1 MTCWILTSVFSE
13 EVTFLITGFI
23 AAKLDEDW
31 KLPVNRVYRAVDPA
45 SKHSVYLAAK
55 AFPL

>member
-1 MTCWILTSVFSE
+1 M
-13 EVTFLITGFI
+13 ITGFI

-55 AFPL
+55 ALPL